1 MKKLDRQGFLKLA
14 GAGSAAVA
22 ATGTLPA
29 TGALESADAA
39 RPLTLRAVAQLPAR
53 PLAGYASYVLSGHVD
68 VARRCGTLAQTV
80 FAGSPEAMSTVGL
93 PGMSRSI
100 RVTDVYEDSG
110 VLHITGIIDDRAQLE
125 QGESPHVAIRVDR
138 THGKA
143 SIRFGETEVALRL
156 ESE

>member
-29 TGALESADAA
+29 GGALASGAA
-39 RPLTLRAVAQLPAR
+39 AGPLTLRAVAQLPAK
-53 PLAGYASYVLSGHVD
+53 PLAGYASYVLSGHID
-68 VARRCGTLAQTV
+68 VAGRSGTLAQTV
-80 FAGSPEAMSTVGL
+80 FAGPPEAMSTVGL
-93 PGMSRSI
+93 PGLSRSI
-100 RVTDVYEDSG
+100 RVTDVYEDRG
-110 VLHITGIIDDRAQLE
+110 VLHITGIVDDRSQLE

-138 THGKA
+138 THSKA
-143 SIRFGETEVALRL
+143 SVRFGETEVALRL